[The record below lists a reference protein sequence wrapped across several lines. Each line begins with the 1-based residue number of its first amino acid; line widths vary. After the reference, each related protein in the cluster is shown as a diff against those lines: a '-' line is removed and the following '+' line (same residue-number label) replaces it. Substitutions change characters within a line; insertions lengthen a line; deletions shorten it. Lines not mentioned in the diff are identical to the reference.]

1 MQTLSSYHIP
11 EPVAP
16 PDFVW
21 PVDQMIEWMDEL
33 DTALMEPYKENDPDE
48 MENRMLLMANQY
60 AASCNVCASAKWY
73 LAMVHKAHYEEVVKV
88 LKDKERA
95 GVLSPDIKGAVAPAN
110 LKDYIKSR
118 CADFIWMSERAD
130 RLNSAITHA
139 IDAMR
144 TALSR
149 AKVERQLNYW
159 QSREPRAD
167 HVQQQEPDW
176 NY

>member
-1 MQTLSSYHIP
+1 MQSIGSYRIP
-11 EPVAP
+11 ESVIP
-16 PDFVW
+16 PQFVW
-21 PVDQMIEWMDEL
+21 SVEQMVEWMDEL
-33 DTALMEPYKENDPDE
+33 DTALMTPYREDDPDD

-73 LAMVHKAHYEEVVKV
+73 LSMVHKHHYEQVVLV
-88 LKDKERA
+88 LKEKKDNA
-95 GVLSPDIKGAVAPAN
+95 TLSPDIKGAVAPAN

-118 CADFIWMSERAD
+118 CADFIWLSERAD
-130 RLNSAITHA
+130 RLNSAITHS

-159 QSREPRAD
+159 QNREPRPD
-167 HVQQQEPDW
+167 HQGEQESQW
-176 NY
+176 TY